1 MPQVV
6 TNDNIMELHTTG
18 KVAEFVP
25 PQAAAE
31 GAGKKP
37 EAGPD
42 SASGVTDKGDTQSL
56 SQQPSDGTSN
66 QPRGND
72 GKFQSPTGEKSPKDD
87 TAAKTA
93 DEDDETENLTESVRK
108 KIGKQVRRRKEAEEF
123 ARERDA
129 DAARERARAERLER
143 ELAEARGKS
152 STGQPTDGKADDDA
166 EPKMEDFKTVGEYT
180 KALTKYEVRQAAKA
194 ARAGQAQA
202 TEHTQRQA
210 IVNSFVERQKTFMSE
225 HPDYEEVLE
234 EVDEDLP
241 PVAMNY
247 FVESEMGPQLAY
259 HLAKNP
265 SEIDR
270 LRKLSPSRLI
280 AELGK
285 LEAKL
290 APAAEPPKGAQPQQA
305 RQSRAPAPVQ
315 PIDASSAPAVQKDPS
330 QMTVQELRAFRRAEA
345 MSAARR

>member
-25 PQAAAE
+25 PKGDSAGTE
-31 GAGKKP
+31 SEAGKADQKEGEAPSSQSTAKP
-37 EAGPD
+37 SE
-42 SASGVTDKGDTQSL
+42 
-56 SQQPSDGTSN
+56 GTTE

-72 GKFQSPTGEKSPKDD
+72 GKFQSPSGEKSPKDD
-87 TAAKTA
+87 AAGKPA
-93 DEDDETENLTESVRK
+93 DEDETENLTESVRK

-152 STGQPTDGKADDDA
+152 STGQPTDGKSSDEDA

-194 ARAGQAQA
+194 ARAGQAKA

-210 IVNSFVERQKTFMSE
+210 IVDSFVERQKTFMSE
-225 HPDYEEVLE
+225 HPDYEDVLE

-247 FVESEMGPQLAY
+247 FVESEMGPHLAY

-265 SEIDR
+265 SEIER
-270 LRKLSPSRLI
+270 LRKLSPSRVI

-290 APAAEPPKGAQPQQA
+290 APAAEPQKGTQPQQA

-330 QMTVQELRAFRRAEA
+330 QMSVQELRAFRRAEA
-345 MSAARR
+345 MAAARR